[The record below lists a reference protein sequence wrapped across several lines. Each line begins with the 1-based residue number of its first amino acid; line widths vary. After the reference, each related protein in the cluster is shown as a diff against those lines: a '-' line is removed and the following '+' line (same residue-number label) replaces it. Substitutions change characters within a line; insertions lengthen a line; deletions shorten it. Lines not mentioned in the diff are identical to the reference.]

1 MKIKLYKYTVSRTQ
15 YNSSCFLYVHIDC
28 SSIHKFCP
36 PTLWCM
42 TTLRVLQ
49 VSITAHK
56 SWVCH
61 FIHNIYLCYI
71 YVFTI
76 YIIHTLFI
84 TLYLG
89 VVYNL
94 LIITPTPL
102 PLPDSGTCIYIV
114 SPPLHYPPP
123 FTWMW
128 YIPPHPLN
136 HTPLP
141 LTWLGYI
148 ISYVDT

>member
-15 YNSSCFLYVHIDC
+15 YNPSCFLHVHIDC

-84 TLYLG
+84 TLDLG

-94 LIITPTPL
+94 LIITLPLQLPDCGKKAFPIQSPSHYLTVVSTGKPSAIHSPPPL
-102 PLPDSGTCIYIV
+102 PNTCSGI
-114 SPPLHYPPP
+114 
-123 FTWMW
+123 
-128 YIPPHPLN
+128 
-136 HTPLP
+136 
-141 LTWLGYI
+141 
-148 ISYVDT
+148 